1 MEYTWIIAV
10 VALIFLPPMLLF
22 RPLVNAIANR
32 IAGKSAD
39 AQEVKRLQQKVASL
53 EQELANMQHRIIVV
67 EDASEF
73 ARKLLED
80 SSKSNAAEKK

>member
-10 VALIFLPPMLLF
+10 AALIFIPPMILF

-32 IAGKSAD
+32 IAGKGAD
-39 AQEVKRLQQKVASL
+39 VQEVKRLKQKVEVL
-53 EQELANMQHRIIVV
+53 EHELTGLQHRLGAV

-80 SSKSNAAEKK
+80 SSKKAAEK